1 MNLVLR
7 DKNFE
12 ILRSGLSRKGLAKH
26 SDLIDL
32 VCRGEGH
39 WMGEVQL

>member
-7 DKNFE
+7 DKDFE
-12 ILRSGLSRKGLAKH
+12 IPGSELNRKSLVKC
-26 SDLIDL
+26 SDPIDG

-39 WMGEVQL
+39 WMDEVQL

>member
-7 DKNFE
+7 DKDFE
-12 ILRSGLSRKGLAKH
+12 ILRSGFSRRGLAKYP
-26 SDLIDL
+26 DLIDG

-39 WMGEVQL
+39 WMDEVQL